1 MAEPVSFGRRLTMLA
16 EEHPDTTA
24 VIFIPREGD
33 ESRLTWGRLE
43 QRANQVARLMAERG
57 VDEHSRVVVGM
68 PNIPSHVILSFAAWK
83 LGALV
88 IPIRYNLP
96 ARERDQILDLA
107 EPSVVVAPWGAE
119 IAHPSLSREDLEA
132 SHANDATPLPDVI
145 PHPGKSVC
153 SGGSTGRPK
162 IIVDPQPWAFV
173 PGERSPV
180 SVGMRPGQVQLV
192 AGPLYHNSPFSWS
205 HRGLF
210 EDHTL
215 VLFEKFDAARV
226 VDAIERHRVNFGFLA
241 PTMMQRIIRLPD
253 IETRDFSSVEAFF
266 HTAAPCPPWL
276 KRAWIDL
283 IGPERLYEGFGATEA
298 VGSCRIRGDEWL
310 EHPGSLG
317 RPVGCDLRILDEQR
331 VEAPAGEV
339 GEIFMRP
346 HASEPTYEYIGSK
359 PATTTAD
366 GFVSV
371 GDMGWVDDE
380 GYLFLADRRTDLII
394 TGGANVYPAEVEAT
408 LTEHPGIADV
418 AVIGLPDDEWGKRV
432 HAVVQIDGPIAVDA
446 LDAHCRE
453 RLASYKVPKTW
464 EIIDTLPRDEAG
476 KIRRSAMVA
485 ERSQVRTENIM

>member
-1 MAEPVSFGRRLTMLA
+1 MAQPVSFGQRIAMLA
-16 EEHPDTTA
+16 EEHPDQDA
-24 VIFIPREGD
+24 IIFIPLVGEEERVSWE
-33 ESRLTWGRLE
+33 RLDR
-43 QRANQVARLMAERG
+43 RSNQLARLLAEWG
-57 VDEHSRVVVGM
+57 VTETSRVVVGM
-68 PNIPSHVILSFAAWK
+68 PNIPAHYLVTIAAWK

-96 ARERDQILDLA
+96 ARERDALLDLA
-107 EPSVVVAPWGAE
+107 EPTVVIAPWGRE
-119 IAHPSLSREDLEA
+119 INHPLIGPEELI
-132 SHANDATPLPDVI
+132 ATYEWDDSALPDVI
-145 PHPGKSVC
+145 AHPGKSIC

-162 IIVDPQPWAFV
+162 IIVDPRPWAFV
-173 PGERSPV
+173 PGEVVRV
-180 SVGMRPGQVQLV
+180 GVGMRQGQTQLV

-205 HRGLF
+205 HMGLF

-253 IETRDFSSVEAFF
+253 IEARDFSSVEAFF

-283 IGPERLYEGFGATEA
+283 IGAEKLYEGFGATEA
-298 VGSCRIRGDEWL
+298 VGSCQIRGDEWL

-317 RPVGCDLRILDEQR
+317 RPVGCDLVILDEDWQP
-331 VEAPAGEV
+331 VPTGEV

-346 HASEPTYEYIGSK
+346 HTNRATYAYIGSD
-359 PATTTAD
+359 PARTTPD

-371 GDMGWVDDE
+371 GDMGWVDEE

-394 TGGANVYPAEVEAT
+394 TGGANVYPAEVEAA
-408 LTEHPGIADV
+408 LSEHHEITDV
-418 AVIGLPDDEWGKRV
+418 AVIGLPDEEWGKRV
-432 HAVVQIDGPIAVDA
+432 HAVVQTGSTELTAGD

-464 EIIDTLPRDEAG
+464 EFVAALPRDEAG
-476 KIRRSAMVA
+476 KIRRSALVA
-485 ERSQVRTENIM
+485 ERTPVEA

>member
-1 MAEPVSFGRRLTMLA
+1 MAEVISFGRRLTMLA
-16 EEHPDTTA
+16 EEHPGRDA
-24 VIFIPREGD
+24 IIFVPLEG
-33 ESRLTWGRLE
+33 EEERVSWQRLDRRSS
-43 QRANQVARLMAERG
+43 QIARLLARRG
-57 VDEHSRVVVGM
+57 VDENSRVVVGM
-68 PNIPSHVILSFAAWK
+68 PNIPAHFFFCYAAWK

-88 IPIRYNLP
+88 IPIRSNLP
-96 ARERDQILDLA
+96 ARERDQLLDLA
-107 EPSVVVAPWGAE
+107 EPTVVIAPWGRE
-119 IAHPSLSREDLEA
+119 IAHPFFSREEIEETYDW
-132 SHANDATPLPDVI
+132 DDTPLPDVI

-153 SGGSTGRPK
+153 SGGSTGRSK
-162 IIVDPQPWAFV
+162 IIVDPRPWAFV
-173 PGERSPV
+173 PGNVARIG
-180 SVGMRPGQVQLV
+180 VGMRQGQVQLV

-205 HRGLF
+205 HMGLF

-226 VDAIERHRVNFGFLA
+226 VDAIEDHNVNFGFLA

-253 IETRDFSSVEAFF
+253 VHERDFSSVEAFF

-283 IGPERLYEGFGATEA
+283 IGPEKLYEGFGATEA

-317 RPVGCDLRILDEQR
+317 RPVECDLAILDEEWNP
-331 VEAPAGEV
+331 VSTGEV

-346 HASEPTYEYIGSK
+346 HTDRPTYEYIGSSR
-359 PATTTAD
+359 ATTTPD

-371 GDMGWVDDE
+371 GDMGWTDDE

-394 TGGANVYPAEVEAT
+394 TGGANVYPAEVEAA
-408 LTEHPGIADV
+408 LSEHSGIADV

-432 HAVVQIDGPIAVDA
+432 HAVVQPGEPLAEA
-446 LDAHCRE
+446 ELDAHCRE

-464 EIIDTLPRDEAG
+464 EFVDALPRDEAG

-485 ERSQVRTENIM
+485 ERSPAEAR